1 MTSAIFVL
9 SYLAFLSFSIIKI
22 QPYLFP
28 LWICTSYILAFLV
41 VIIFYILNFPF
52 VLMFKST
59 NKYKVYLMR
68 SLAAF
73 LNRFYLNMKIEVQGV
88 ENVPKDGSIVVY
100 SNHKSYTDAFVIM
113 QYFPRPLTLTP
124 KKSVL
129 KIPFFRSWL
138 KAYDVF
144 PINRDNPRETLRD
157 LEAAVDVVKNG
168 QTILLFPEG
177 SIRDRLAE
185 TVENA
190 KAGAFKLVKKS
201 EAGLLPIRL
210 DGNGLVRKR
219 WPKRTKRKV
228 TIFPVIPYSVLKDL
242 STREIAKLFMDT
254 INYKS
259 KTVL

>member
-9 SYLAFLSFSIIKI
+9 SYLAFLSFSTIQI

-177 SIRDRLAE
+177 QL
-185 TVENA
+185 
-190 KAGAFKLVKKS
+190 
-201 EAGLLPIRL
+201 
-210 DGNGLVRKR
+210 
-219 WPKRTKRKV
+219 
-228 TIFPVIPYSVLKDL
+228 
-242 STREIAKLFMDT
+242 EID
-254 INYKS
+254 
-259 KTVL
+259 